1 MLVKELYG
9 CDGPQT
15 FQLQKE
21 LWKLRRENETLQTKL
36 NQVTLT
42 LSRGPPFSRVLS
54 FLSEE
59 PEGAR

>member
-1 MLVKELYG
+1 MSVLVKELYG

-42 LSRGPPFSRVLS
+42 LTL
-54 FLSEE
+54 
-59 PEGAR
+59 A